1 MEVLNIYERGK
12 FPVRNE
18 KLYDVIVI
26 GGGVSKAGKILFDY
40 IEKYYKKYAFPSC
53 KDAKFALAT
62 LGNDAGI
69 YGAAKLML

>member
-1 MEVLNIYERGK
+1 MPYLFLLHFCVPLCFMIVLYNHIRSISIILIHK
-12 FPVRNE
+12 FPFLF
-18 KLYDVIVI
+18 LY
-26 GGGVSKAGKILFDY
+26 SF
-40 IEKYYKKYAFPSC
+40 YKKYAFPSC